1 MLVTPSGRR
10 DRVPLGWTIDR
21 TQGVLS
27 MGASTSRSGLAR
39 LLAAV
44 LLIVLM
50 LASAVPVGASD
61 DEEGSGIGMDALAG
75 LGLDEGGG
83 EPEQSPTGDL
93 NDPLAGGSGGSSEGG
108 DTEETS
114 SEPGTDQGSDPVDP
128 ATSET
133 NPMFKLMLDLILED
147 VQAAEAEAKAVG
159 KTLTEAQRSAVAVAS
174 VKDLVAFLQQTGL
187 LGEVDT
193 RELIKQIEAIPA
205 GSE

>member
-1 MLVTPSGRR
+1 
-10 DRVPLGWTIDR
+10 
-21 TQGVLS
+21 

-39 LLAAV
+39 LFAAV

-133 NPMFKLMLDLILED
+133 NPMFKAAAAARGIGEPLYELLVLELTSESVRLDGPCSPVEGR
-147 VQAAEAEAKAVG
+147 VAAVRVDPA
-159 KTLTEAQRSAVAVAS
+159 
-174 VKDLVAFLQQTGL
+174 TG
-187 LGEVDT
+187 
-193 RELIKQIEAIPA
+193 PA
-205 GSE
+205 GSAEGPRRLGPRRS